1 MVEKTFK
8 VVATLRVSATITHK
22 TTKHFDNDRK
32 VRQQVINHIIGVGK
46 PFASFLVDA
55 NHKNGME
62 IHTLLD
68 NGTIEVRNYDSGKI
82 VTQIVAYPLRL
93 EKYFNLLGLRFPE
106 EYQYVL
112 EKSLRNIQMK
122 LNRF

>member
-1 MVEKTFK
+1 MADKTFK
-8 VVATLRVSATITHK
+8 VVATLRVTTTITHK

-46 PFASFLVDA
+46 PFASFLVDSK
-55 NHKNGME
+55 HKNGLE

-68 NGTIEVRNYDSGKI
+68 NGTIEVRNYESGKI
-82 VTQIVAYPLRL
+82 VTVIVAYPLRL
-93 EKYFNLLGLRFPE
+93 EKYFNLIWVKFPDP
-106 EYQYVL
+106 YKYVL
-112 EKSLRNIQMK
+112 EKSLRNIQLK